1 MDGYGYR
8 FDVHICIYIYI
19 YIRTQQHPQKLRLR
33 THWNVKRAFDMA
45 CETMRASR
53 RGKSPR
59 KMKPKGGWFSAE
71 KSSQNAYGYEFLPSL
86 QLTVHP

>member
-1 MDGYGYR
+1 MDIDLMY
-8 FDVHICIYIYI
+8 IYVYI